1 MTILGFIIKANGI
14 YDILCALCILKIIN
28 IPILNNLHLSVIKNY
43 SSNNDLFER
52 FYAYW
57 IFTYGIIR
65 LSNNNIWISYSY
77 FIEAIFF
84 TNEYFFDTVYK
95 DKAMFIIIS
104 SIILG
109 FACIRYKI

>member
-1 MTILGFIIKANGI
+1 MTVLGNIIKINGI

-43 SSNNDLFER
+43 TGNNFLFER

-65 LSNNNIWISYSY
+65 LSNNIELISLSY

-84 TNEYFFDTVYK
+84 TNEYIIGTVYR
-95 DKAMFIIIS
+95 DKAFFIIIS
-104 SIILG
+104 SLILG
-109 FACIRYKI
+109 YASKL

>member
-1 MTILGFIIKANGI
+1 MTILRFIVKANGI

-28 IPILNNLHLSVIKNY
+28 IPILKDLHLLVIKNY
-43 SSNNDLFER
+43 SGNNNLFER

-84 TNEYFFDTVYK
+84 TNEYINNSVYK
-95 DKAMFIIIS
+95 DKVMFIIIS

-109 FACIRYKI
+109 FACMRYKI

>member
-1 MTILGFIIKANGI
+1 MTVLGNIIKINGI
-14 YDILCALCILKIIN
+14 YDILCALCILKKVN

-43 SSNNDLFER
+43 SGDNDLFER

-65 LSNNNIWISYSY
+65 LSNNIELISYSY

-84 TNEYFFDTVYK
+84 TNEYIIGTVYK
-95 DKAMFIIIS
+95 DKVIFIVIS
-104 SIILG
+104 SLFLG
-109 FACIRYKI
+109 YASRIYKL

>member
-1 MTILGFIIKANGI
+1 MTILGFIIKINGI
-14 YDILCALCILKIIN
+14 YDILCCLSILKFIN

-43 SSNNDLFER
+43 SGDNELFER

-65 LSNNNIWISYSY
+65 LSNNNELISYSY

-84 TNEYFFDTVYK
+84 TNEYIIGTVYE
-95 DKAMFIIIS
+95 DKVIFIVILTL
-104 SIILG
+104 ILG
-109 FACIRYKI
+109 YASRIYKL